1 MWQPSFDASNKRTRW
16 LFCISG
22 GVYLNLFIF
31 LFQPYSKEIFAY
43 NAPVYYQ
50 FVFGGI
56 VTAIYTLTCIAV
68 PHFFPRY
75 FIAPSF
81 TVTRFLLWYFMSGL
95 LCHIPGFFYDNWLAG
110 HENTW
115 AWFVTY
121 ELQYAIPTLF
131 FISVPFLIV
140 LNFIFKEKIETA
152 SNTIEQRNEEKR
164 GDVPQPIHEEKMV
177 TPDPH
182 PSDLS
187 DLITKKE
194 APQYKSLPDDAVLQL
209 KNTSGTSA
217 FETRK
222 EDLVYIT
229 SANNYVEIFY
239 INDKQALTRTLLRQ
253 TLTEIENQLVTE
265 SSVFCRC
272 HKAFIINKDKIISI
286 KGNAKSYQLILKDV
300 DKPIPVSRQKN
311 EKLISQYIH
320 LLDA

>member
-31 LFQPYSKEIFAY
+31 LFQPYSKEVFAY

-56 VTAIYTLTCIAV
+56 VTAIYTFTCIAI

-75 FIAPSF
+75 FIAPYF
-81 TVTRFLLWYFMSGL
+81 TVLRFLLWYSVSGL
-95 LCHIPGFFYDNWLAG
+95 LCHVPSFFYDNWLTH

-121 ELQYAIPTLF
+121 ELQYAIPTFF
-131 FISVPFLIV
+131 FISMPFLIV
-140 LNFIFKEKIETA
+140 LNFIFKEKQA
-152 SNTIEQRNEEKR
+152 VDQNTIEQRHEEQQS
-164 GDVPQPIHEEKMV
+164 DVPPAIHEETTV
-177 TPDPH
+177 TRDPK

-187 DLITKKE
+187 DLSAEQAT
-194 APQYKSLPDDAVLQL
+194 PQYKSLPDDAVLQL
-209 KNTSGTSA
+209 KNASGTTA
-217 FETRK
+217 VEIRR
-222 EDLVYIT
+222 EQLVYIT

-239 INDKQALTRTLLRQ
+239 INDKQTLTRTLLRQ
-253 TLTEIENQLVTE
+253 TLTELEKQLVTTNGG
-265 SSVFCRC
+265 FCRC
-272 HKAFIINKDKIISI
+272 HKAFIINKEKIISI

-311 EKLISQYIH
+311 VNLIEQYIH